1 MRDLGLRHV
10 VALTL
15 SDRNYEETIPLGSAA
30 AAVDDEIR
38 RMSQSE
44 AKATQAWLDDCEA
57 FIETFHAPDRLT
69 TACPGPSAV
78 QRCTDELLV
87 KSAEM
92 ARRKSLPMHIHLA
105 ETKAQQLMGRQLYG
119 TSLLQHLES
128 LRVLDS
134 NVSLA
139 HSIWIDEGDVELFAR
154 RGVTAVHNPAS
165 NLRLGS
171 GLAPVKKFR
180 AAGARVA
187 LGTDGAASNDSQNMF
202 DAIRLSALIHNQA
215 GTDFTRWTSPRQ
227 ALTMATVTGARA
239 FGLDAGVL
247 ATGKLADVTLLRRD
261 TAAFTPLNDL
271 MGQLVFCENGSSVE
285 TVIVNGEIVVQSGRL
300 TCMDEQEVLALATK
314 ARQRI
319 DPSLEREL
327 AAAKSMEPALSEMY
341 ARVFGD

>member
-1 MRDLGLRHV
+1 V
-10 VALTL
+10 
-15 SDRNYEETIPLGSAA
+15 
-30 AAVDDEIR
+30 
-38 RMSQSE
+38 
-44 AKATQAWLDDCEA
+44 
-57 FIETFHAPDRLT
+57 
-69 TACPGPSAV
+69 
-78 QRCTDELLV
+78 
-87 KSAEM
+87 
-92 ARRKSLPMHIHLA
+92 HIHLA